1 MMTNLRG
8 DTVNLCYMDGVFRPL
23 NETKLPVSDLI
34 IQRGVGVFESIPT
47 VDGRPLCMTA
57 HIERLLVSAN
67 ASTIDL
73 PVAPDEMKSIIREGL
88 ARLARMEPG
97 RETLI
102 RPYITGGDDFDEL
115 KGFLHPRFFILFE
128 NANRPP
134 KELYEK
140 GVLLWPLDMARRSPE
155 TKSVDYMTSYSL
167 EARENGAFEVLYA
180 RHRGPLYRFIARGI
194 SPRAT
199 ADECFQD
206 TWSRVVA
213 ARERYRPD
221 ARFSTWLYQIAQ
233 RLMID
238 QYRRARPQVSMDDDD
253 SPLHLP
259 GDESEQPEHRLT
271 AFEEQR
277 RLQQALAQLPDEQR
291 IVLQLRLEQ
300 ELSLEAIGEITG
312 VGRETVK
319 SRLRYAMDKLRTRF
333 GP

>member
-1 MMTNLRG
+1 
-8 DTVNLCYMDGVFRPL
+8 MDGVFRPL

-88 ARLARMEPG
+88 SRLARMEPG

-167 EARENGAFEVLYA
+167 EARENGAFEVLY
-180 RHRGPLYRFIARGI
+180 
-194 SPRAT
+194 
-199 ADECFQD
+199 C
-206 TWSRVVA
+206 
-213 ARERYRPD
+213 
-221 ARFSTWLYQIAQ
+221 
-233 RLMID
+233 
-238 QYRRARPQVSMDDDD
+238 
-253 SPLHLP
+253 P
-259 GDESEQPEHRLT
+259 G
-271 AFEEQR
+271 
-277 RLQQALAQLPDEQR
+277 
-291 IVLQLRLEQ
+291 
-300 ELSLEAIGEITG
+300 GEITEGAHSSFFLVQDGELVTAPLTRVLSGTTRRIVIELARRNGIRVCESVALLAGLSGYQEAFITGSLKGILPVVG
-312 VGRETVK
+312 VGGTVIGDGRPGAVTK
-319 SRLRYAMDKLRTRF
+319 RLREIYASGISEWLE
-333 GP
+333 

>member
-1 MMTNLRG
+1 MKHCSMMTNVRG

-57 HIERLLVSAN
+57 HIERLLVSAK
-67 ASTIDL
+67 ASTIDV

-115 KGFLHPRFFILFE
+115 KGFRHPRFFILFE

-167 EARENGAFEVLYA
+167 EARENGAFEVLY
-180 RHRGPLYRFIARGI
+180 
-194 SPRAT
+194 
-199 ADECFQD
+199 C
-206 TWSRVVA
+206 
-213 ARERYRPD
+213 
-221 ARFSTWLYQIAQ
+221 
-233 RLMID
+233 
-238 QYRRARPQVSMDDDD
+238 
-253 SPLHLP
+253 P
-259 GDESEQPEHRLT
+259 G
-271 AFEEQR
+271 
-277 RLQQALAQLPDEQR
+277 
-291 IVLQLRLEQ
+291 
-300 ELSLEAIGEITG
+300 GEITEG
-312 VGRETVK
+312 AHSSFFLVQDGELVTAPLTRVLSGTTRRIVIELARRNGIRVRESVALLAGLSGYQEAFITGSLKGILPVVRVGGYVIGDGRPGAVTR
-319 SRLRYAMDKLRTRF
+319 RLREIYASGISEWLE
-333 GP
+333 

>member
-1 MMTNLRG
+1 MKHCSMMTNVRG

-57 HIERLLVSAN
+57 HIERLLVSAK
-67 ASTIDL
+67 ASTIDV

-115 KGFLHPRFFILFE
+115 KGFRHPRFFILFE

-167 EARENGAFEVLYA
+167 EARENGAFEVLY
-180 RHRGPLYRFIARGI
+180 
-194 SPRAT
+194 
-199 ADECFQD
+199 C
-206 TWSRVVA
+206 
-213 ARERYRPD
+213 
-221 ARFSTWLYQIAQ
+221 
-233 RLMID
+233 
-238 QYRRARPQVSMDDDD
+238 
-253 SPLHLP
+253 P
-259 GDESEQPEHRLT
+259 G
-271 AFEEQR
+271 
-277 RLQQALAQLPDEQR
+277 
-291 IVLQLRLEQ
+291 
-300 ELSLEAIGEITG
+300 GEITEG
-312 VGRETVK
+312 AHSSFFLVQDGELVTAPLTRVLSGTTRRIVIELARRNGIRVRESVALLAGLSGSQEAFITGSLKGILPVVRVGGNVIGDGRPGAVTR
-319 SRLRYAMDKLRTRF
+319 RLREIYASGISEWLE
-333 GP
+333 

>member
-1 MMTNLRG
+1 
-8 DTVNLCYMDGVFRPL
+8 MDGVFRPL

-88 ARLARMEPG
+88 SRLARMEPG

-115 KGFLHPRFFILFE
+115 KGFRHPRFFILFE

-167 EARENGAFEVLYA
+167 EARENGAFEVLY
-180 RHRGPLYRFIARGI
+180 
-194 SPRAT
+194 
-199 ADECFQD
+199 C
-206 TWSRVVA
+206 
-213 ARERYRPD
+213 
-221 ARFSTWLYQIAQ
+221 
-233 RLMID
+233 
-238 QYRRARPQVSMDDDD
+238 
-253 SPLHLP
+253 P
-259 GDESEQPEHRLT
+259 G
-271 AFEEQR
+271 
-277 RLQQALAQLPDEQR
+277 
-291 IVLQLRLEQ
+291 
-300 ELSLEAIGEITG
+300 GEITEGAHSSFFLVRDGELVTAPLTRVLSGTTRRIVIELARRNGIRVCESVALLAGLSGYQEAFITGSLKGILPVVG
-312 VGRETVK
+312 VGGTVIGDGRPGAVTT
-319 SRLRYAMDKLRTRF
+319 RLREIYASGISEWLE
-333 GP
+333 

>member
-1 MMTNLRG
+1 
-8 DTVNLCYMDGVFRPL
+8 MDGVFRPL

-88 ARLARMEPG
+88 SRLARMEPG

-167 EARENGAFEVLYA
+167 EARENGAFEVLYCPA
-180 RHRGPLYRFIARGI
+180 
-194 SPRAT
+194 
-199 ADECFQD
+199 
-206 TWSRVVA
+206 
-213 ARERYRPD
+213 
-221 ARFSTWLYQIAQ
+221 
-233 RLMID
+233 
-238 QYRRARPQVSMDDDD
+238 
-253 SPLHLP
+253 
-259 GDESEQPEHRLT
+259 
-271 AFEEQR
+271 
-277 RLQQALAQLPDEQR
+277 
-291 IVLQLRLEQ
+291 
-300 ELSLEAIGEITG
+300 GEITEG
-312 VGRETVK
+312 AHSSFFLVKDGELVTAPLNRVLSGTTRRIVIELARRNGIRVLESVPLLAGLSGYEEAFITGSLKGILPVVRVGGTVIGDGRPGAMTK
-319 SRLRYAMDKLRTRF
+319 RLREIYASGISEWLE
-333 GP
+333 

>member
-1 MMTNLRG
+1 
-8 DTVNLCYMDGVFRPL
+8 MDGVFRPL

-88 ARLARMEPG
+88 SRLARMEPG

-167 EARENGAFEVLYA
+167 EARENGAFEVLY
-180 RHRGPLYRFIARGI
+180 
-194 SPRAT
+194 
-199 ADECFQD
+199 C
-206 TWSRVVA
+206 
-213 ARERYRPD
+213 
-221 ARFSTWLYQIAQ
+221 
-233 RLMID
+233 
-238 QYRRARPQVSMDDDD
+238 
-253 SPLHLP
+253 P
-259 GDESEQPEHRLT
+259 G
-271 AFEEQR
+271 
-277 RLQQALAQLPDEQR
+277 
-291 IVLQLRLEQ
+291 
-300 ELSLEAIGEITG
+300 GEITEGAHSSFFLVRDGELVTAPLTRVLSGTTRRIVIELARRNGIRVCESVALLAGLSGYQEAFITGSLKGILPVVG
-312 VGRETVK
+312 VGGTVIGDGRLGAVTK
-319 SRLRYAMDKLRTRF
+319 RLREIYASGISEWLE
-333 GP
+333 

>member
-1 MMTNLRG
+1 MKHCSMMTNVRG

-57 HIERLLVSAN
+57 HIERLLVSAK
-67 ASTIDL
+67 ASTIDV

-115 KGFLHPRFFILFE
+115 KGFRHPRFFILFE

-167 EARENGAFEVLYA
+167 EARENGAFEVLY
-180 RHRGPLYRFIARGI
+180 
-194 SPRAT
+194 
-199 ADECFQD
+199 C
-206 TWSRVVA
+206 
-213 ARERYRPD
+213 
-221 ARFSTWLYQIAQ
+221 
-233 RLMID
+233 
-238 QYRRARPQVSMDDDD
+238 
-253 SPLHLP
+253 P
-259 GDESEQPEHRLT
+259 G
-271 AFEEQR
+271 
-277 RLQQALAQLPDEQR
+277 
-291 IVLQLRLEQ
+291 
-300 ELSLEAIGEITG
+300 GEITEGAHSSFFLVRDGELVTAPLTRVLSGTTRRIVIELARRNGIRVCESVALLAGLSGYQEAFITGSLKGILPVVG
-312 VGRETVK
+312 VGGTVIGDGRPGAVTK
-319 SRLRYAMDKLRTRF
+319 RLREIYASGISEWLE
-333 GP
+333 

>member
-1 MMTNLRG
+1 MKHCSMMTNVRG

-88 ARLARMEPG
+88 SRLARMEPG

-115 KGFLHPRFFILFE
+115 KGFRHPRFFILFE

-167 EARENGAFEVLYA
+167 EARENGAFEVLY
-180 RHRGPLYRFIARGI
+180 
-194 SPRAT
+194 
-199 ADECFQD
+199 C
-206 TWSRVVA
+206 
-213 ARERYRPD
+213 
-221 ARFSTWLYQIAQ
+221 
-233 RLMID
+233 
-238 QYRRARPQVSMDDDD
+238 
-253 SPLHLP
+253 P
-259 GDESEQPEHRLT
+259 G
-271 AFEEQR
+271 
-277 RLQQALAQLPDEQR
+277 
-291 IVLQLRLEQ
+291 
-300 ELSLEAIGEITG
+300 GEITEGAHSSFFLVRDGELVTAPLTRVLSGTTRRIVIELARRNGIRVRESVALLAGLSGYQEAFITGSLKGILPVVG
-312 VGRETVK
+312 VGGTVIGDGRPGAVTK
-319 SRLRYAMDKLRTRF
+319 RLREIYASGISEWLE
-333 GP
+333 

>member
-1 MMTNLRG
+1 MKRFSKMMTNVRG
-8 DTVNLCYMDGVFRPL
+8 DTVNLCYMDGAFRPL
-23 NETKLPVSDLI
+23 NETTLPVSDLI

-88 ARLARMEPG
+88 SRLARMEPG

-167 EARENGAFEVLYA
+167 EARENGAFEVLY
-180 RHRGPLYRFIARGI
+180 
-194 SPRAT
+194 
-199 ADECFQD
+199 C
-206 TWSRVVA
+206 
-213 ARERYRPD
+213 
-221 ARFSTWLYQIAQ
+221 
-233 RLMID
+233 
-238 QYRRARPQVSMDDDD
+238 
-253 SPLHLP
+253 P
-259 GDESEQPEHRLT
+259 G
-271 AFEEQR
+271 
-277 RLQQALAQLPDEQR
+277 
-291 IVLQLRLEQ
+291 
-300 ELSLEAIGEITG
+300 GEITEGAHSSFFLVRDGELVTAPLTRVLSGTTRRIVIELARRNGIRVCESVALLAGLSGYQEAFITGSLKGILPVVG
-312 VGRETVK
+312 VGGTVIGDGRPGAVTK
-319 SRLRYAMDKLRTRF
+319 RLREIYASGISEWLE
-333 GP
+333 

>member
-1 MMTNLRG
+1 
-8 DTVNLCYMDGVFRPL
+8 MDGVFRPL

-88 ARLARMEPG
+88 SRLARMEPG

-115 KGFLHPRFFILFE
+115 KGFRHPRFFILFE

-167 EARENGAFEVLYA
+167 EARENGAFEVLY
-180 RHRGPLYRFIARGI
+180 
-194 SPRAT
+194 
-199 ADECFQD
+199 C
-206 TWSRVVA
+206 
-213 ARERYRPD
+213 
-221 ARFSTWLYQIAQ
+221 
-233 RLMID
+233 
-238 QYRRARPQVSMDDDD
+238 
-253 SPLHLP
+253 P
-259 GDESEQPEHRLT
+259 G
-271 AFEEQR
+271 
-277 RLQQALAQLPDEQR
+277 
-291 IVLQLRLEQ
+291 
-300 ELSLEAIGEITG
+300 GEITEGAHSSFFLVKDGELVTAPLNRVLSGTTRRIVIELARRNGIRVCESVALLAGLSGYQEAFITGSLKGILPVVG
-312 VGRETVK
+312 VGGTVIGDGRPGAVTK
-319 SRLRYAMDKLRTRF
+319 RLREIYASGISEWLE
-333 GP
+333 

>member
-1 MMTNLRG
+1 MKHCSMMTNVRG

-57 HIERLLVSAN
+57 HIERLLVSAK
-67 ASTIDL
+67 ASTIDV

-167 EARENGAFEVLYA
+167 EARENGAFEVLY
-180 RHRGPLYRFIARGI
+180 
-194 SPRAT
+194 
-199 ADECFQD
+199 C
-206 TWSRVVA
+206 
-213 ARERYRPD
+213 
-221 ARFSTWLYQIAQ
+221 
-233 RLMID
+233 
-238 QYRRARPQVSMDDDD
+238 
-253 SPLHLP
+253 P
-259 GDESEQPEHRLT
+259 G
-271 AFEEQR
+271 
-277 RLQQALAQLPDEQR
+277 
-291 IVLQLRLEQ
+291 
-300 ELSLEAIGEITG
+300 GEITEGAHSSFFLVRDGELVTAPLTRVLSGTTRRIVIELARRNGIRVCESVALLAGLSGYQEAFITGSLKGILPVVG
-312 VGRETVK
+312 VGGTVIGDGRPGAVTK
-319 SRLRYAMDKLRTRF
+319 RLREIYASGISEWLE
-333 GP
+333 

>member
-1 MMTNLRG
+1 
-8 DTVNLCYMDGVFRPL
+8 MDGVFRPL

-57 HIERLLVSAN
+57 HIERLLVSAK
-67 ASTIDL
+67 ASTIDV

-167 EARENGAFEVLYA
+167 EARENGAFEVLY
-180 RHRGPLYRFIARGI
+180 
-194 SPRAT
+194 
-199 ADECFQD
+199 C
-206 TWSRVVA
+206 
-213 ARERYRPD
+213 
-221 ARFSTWLYQIAQ
+221 
-233 RLMID
+233 
-238 QYRRARPQVSMDDDD
+238 
-253 SPLHLP
+253 P
-259 GDESEQPEHRLT
+259 G
-271 AFEEQR
+271 
-277 RLQQALAQLPDEQR
+277 
-291 IVLQLRLEQ
+291 
-300 ELSLEAIGEITG
+300 GEITEGAHSSFFLVRDGELVTAPLTRVLSGTTRRIVIELARRNGIRVCESVALLAGLSGYQEAFITGSLKGILPVVG
-312 VGRETVK
+312 VGGTVIGDGRPGAVTK
-319 SRLRYAMDKLRTRF
+319 RLREIYASGISEWLE
-333 GP
+333 

>member
-1 MMTNLRG
+1 
-8 DTVNLCYMDGVFRPL
+8 MDGVFRPL

-88 ARLARMEPG
+88 SRLARMEPG

-115 KGFLHPRFFILFE
+115 KGFRHPRFFILFE

-167 EARENGAFEVLYA
+167 EARENGAFEVLY
-180 RHRGPLYRFIARGI
+180 
-194 SPRAT
+194 
-199 ADECFQD
+199 C
-206 TWSRVVA
+206 
-213 ARERYRPD
+213 
-221 ARFSTWLYQIAQ
+221 
-233 RLMID
+233 
-238 QYRRARPQVSMDDDD
+238 
-253 SPLHLP
+253 P
-259 GDESEQPEHRLT
+259 G
-271 AFEEQR
+271 
-277 RLQQALAQLPDEQR
+277 
-291 IVLQLRLEQ
+291 
-300 ELSLEAIGEITG
+300 GEITEG
-312 VGRETVK
+312 AHSSFFLVRDGELVTAPLTRVLSGTTRRIVIELARRNGIRVCESVALLAGLSGYQEAFITGSLKGILPVVRVGGYVIGDGRPGAVTR
-319 SRLRYAMDKLRTRF
+319 RLREIYASGISEWLE
-333 GP
+333 

>member
-1 MMTNLRG
+1 
-8 DTVNLCYMDGVFRPL
+8 MDGVFRPL

-115 KGFLHPRFFILFE
+115 KGFRHPRFFILFE

-167 EARENGAFEVLYA
+167 EARENGAFEVLY
-180 RHRGPLYRFIARGI
+180 
-194 SPRAT
+194 
-199 ADECFQD
+199 C
-206 TWSRVVA
+206 
-213 ARERYRPD
+213 
-221 ARFSTWLYQIAQ
+221 
-233 RLMID
+233 
-238 QYRRARPQVSMDDDD
+238 
-253 SPLHLP
+253 P
-259 GDESEQPEHRLT
+259 G
-271 AFEEQR
+271 
-277 RLQQALAQLPDEQR
+277 
-291 IVLQLRLEQ
+291 
-300 ELSLEAIGEITG
+300 GEITEGAHSSFFLVRDGELVTAPLTRVLSGTTRRIVIELARRNGIRVCESVALLAGLSGYQEAFITGSLKGILPVVG
-312 VGRETVK
+312 VGGTVIGDGRPGAVTK
-319 SRLRYAMDKLRTRF
+319 RLREIYASGISEWLE
-333 GP
+333 

>member
-1 MMTNLRG
+1 MKRFSMMTNVRG

-88 ARLARMEPG
+88 SRLARMEPG

-115 KGFLHPRFFILFE
+115 KGFRHPRFFILFE

-167 EARENGAFEVLYA
+167 EARENGAFEVLY
-180 RHRGPLYRFIARGI
+180 
-194 SPRAT
+194 
-199 ADECFQD
+199 C
-206 TWSRVVA
+206 
-213 ARERYRPD
+213 
-221 ARFSTWLYQIAQ
+221 
-233 RLMID
+233 
-238 QYRRARPQVSMDDDD
+238 
-253 SPLHLP
+253 P
-259 GDESEQPEHRLT
+259 G
-271 AFEEQR
+271 
-277 RLQQALAQLPDEQR
+277 
-291 IVLQLRLEQ
+291 
-300 ELSLEAIGEITG
+300 GEITEG
-312 VGRETVK
+312 AHSSFFLVRDGELVTAPLTRVLSGTTRRIVIELARRNGIRVCESVALLAGLSGYQEAFITGSLKGILPVVRVGGNVIGDGRPGAVTK
-319 SRLRYAMDKLRTRF
+319 RLREIYASGISEWLE
-333 GP
+333 